1 MITEEVESHTC
12 LLHIISC
19 EPMGYNTIIG
29 TDGVQKSL
37 LNIWIMATQTSFKV
51 IIVSVVFS
59 VNINHTAACLYTY
72 DYD

>member
-1 MITEEVESHTC
+1 
-12 LLHIISC
+12 
-19 EPMGYNTIIG
+19 MGYNTIIG